1 MFYLERDSV
10 AHCFNFEVV
19 LKLYLA
25 FLLLTISLTCQAQ
38 VIKVLATSEQQIGS
52 IDFFHHLLT
61 RALDVSKDRYG
72 EYQFEYRQFKFS
84 QNRSLKMLENGE
96 LDVLHT
102 MTNNEREKQFLAV
115 RFPLV
120 KGLMGHRVLVIHQ
133 KNKALFENITQ
144 EELAEKIACQGLH
157 WPDSDTLEANDFT
170 VARILSFE
178 AMYELVAKG
187 RCDYFPRSILE
198 INSELTRFQTIY
210 PELTTA
216 ENVTLVYPAQVY
228 FFVAK
233 SNFALAKRLH
243 DGLTKLEKSGEMEK
257 ILTQQPL
264 TKSIFPFNKWMRAR
278 QIHLFNPNID
288 HNVHAIPNEPI
299 NK

>member
-102 MTNNEREKQFLAV
+102 MTNWDREKEYLAV
-115 RFPLV
+115 KFPLV
-120 KGLMGHRVLVIHQ
+120 KGLMGHRLLVI
-133 KNKALFENITQ
+133 NKKDEAVFNQISEI
-144 EELAEKIACQGLH
+144 ELANKIACQGLH
-157 WPDSDTLEANDFT
+157 WPDSDILEANKFT

-198 INSELTRFQTIY
+198 IDSELSRFSALY
-210 PELTTA
+210 PELTIA
-216 ENVTLVYPAQVY
+216 KQIMLIYPAPVY
-228 FFVAK
+228 FFVEK

-243 DGLTKLEKSGEMEK
+243 DGLIQLENSGEMEQ
-257 ILTQQPL
+257 ILTKQPL
-264 TKSIFPFNKWMRAR
+264 TKSIFPLNKWKNAR
-278 QIHLFNPNID
+278 QIHLINPNLDGSIKSI
-288 HNVHAIPNEPI
+288 IPT
-299 NK
+299 KH